1 MEGKQEE
8 FTAAAQWKKR
18 GLVLATKVYPVH
30 PGFHGSQVLRTKV
43 SDSLQAL
50 QTDHVDIFY
59 LHAADRSV
67 PFAETLETVNE
78 LYQRGKFER
87 LGLSN
92 YTAFEVAEIVTMCN
106 ERGWVRPTIYQA
118 VYNAITRSIEDELIP
133 CCRRYGME
141 IVVYNPLA
149 GGMLSGKYTTA
160 ASIPTEGR
168 FSDKNTRAAVYRE
181 KYFKDTTFEALKDIE
196 SVLKRRNLTFVETA
210 LRWLRH
216 HSALRMK
223 DDGNDGILIGVSSF
237 SQLESNLNDLEK
249 GPLPD
254 EVVQALDGAWMN
266 VKATAGNY
274 WHLDLKYSYDT
285 VAALFGKGAERGE

>member
-1 MEGKQEE
+1 MSLSVSATTTTIAQEPKPRAILGLMNFGPDPNAGGRITILDEFNRCLDHSQERGYSEVDTARLYMEGKQE

-59 LHAADRSV
+59 LHAAERSV
-67 PFAETLETVNE
+67 PFAETRETVNE
-78 LYQRGKFER
+78 LYQRRKFER
-87 LGLSN
+87 LGVSN

-106 ERGWVRPTIYQA
+106 ERGWVRRTIYQA

-149 GGMLSGKYTTA
+149 GGILSGKYTTA

-168 FSDKNTRAAVYRE
+168 YSDKNTRAAVYRE
-181 KYFKDTTFEALKDIE
+181 KYFKDTT
-196 SVLKRRNLTFVETA
+196 
-210 LRWLRH
+210 
-216 HSALRMK
+216 
-223 DDGNDGILIGVSSF
+223 
-237 SQLESNLNDLEK
+237 
-249 GPLPD
+249 
-254 EVVQALDGAWMN
+254 
-266 VKATAGNY
+266 
-274 WHLDLKYSYDT
+274 
-285 VAALFGKGAERGE
+285 